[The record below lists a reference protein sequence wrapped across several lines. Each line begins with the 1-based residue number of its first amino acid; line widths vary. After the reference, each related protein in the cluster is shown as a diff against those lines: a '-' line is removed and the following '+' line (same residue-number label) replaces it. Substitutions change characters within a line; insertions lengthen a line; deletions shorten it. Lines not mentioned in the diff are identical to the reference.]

1 MNVNSLAAAFIG
13 EYGEHGNIS
22 NLKLNKLL
30 YLTYAI
36 ELRKNNKL
44 FPKSPF
50 EAWEYGPVAPA
61 VYAEYKKYRNE
72 SIGSPH
78 HPYGEEEIQICRN
91 AWERFGNLTAFDL
104 VEITHRDD
112 GAWQRVRSEN
122 RKIIEDVDIFASNDG
137 NLNCLDFENTL
148 GCISNDVDHNLSNV
162 YKWLENR

>member
-1 MNVNSLAAAFIG
+1 MDVKSLAAAFIG

-50 EAWEYGPVAPA
+50 EAWENGPVAPA
-61 VYAEYKKYRNE
+61 VYAEYKKYGNE
-72 SIGSPH
+72 SICTPH

-104 VEITHRDD
+104 VGLTHRND
-112 GAWQRVRSEN
+112 GAWQRVCSEN
-122 RKIIEDVDIFASNDG
+122 REIIEDADILASNDG
-137 NLNCLDFENTL
+137 NLEYLDFENTL
-148 GCISNDVDHNLSNV
+148 GYISSDVDQNLSHV
-162 YKWLENR
+162 YEWLENR

>member
-1 MNVNSLAAAFIG
+1 MKVESLAAAFIG
-13 EYGEHGNIS
+13 EYGQHGNIS

-61 VYAEYKKYRNE
+61 VYAEYKRYGKE
-72 SIGSPH
+72 SIHTPH
-78 HPYGEEEIQICRN
+78 YSYGPEEIQICRN

-104 VEITHRDD
+104 AEMTHRDD
-112 GAWQRVRSEN
+112 GAWRRVRSEN
-122 RKIIEDVDIFASNDG
+122 RETIEDLDILASNDG
-137 NLNCLDFENTL
+137 DLDCLDFEDTL
-148 GCISNDVDHNLSNV
+148 GHISNEVDDNLKNV